1 MGWARFILVA
11 IALPVLIAG
20 IWYVLDLQ
28 SGRDAS
34 ADIPILITQ
43 TTNSCET
50 LQSNAVAFT
59 LQAERRLEAAPAEAY
74 AAASDAFVASE
85 LAAVVC
91 PPQDWADPK
100 LRTRPPELQQAAY
113 RRLATGSILDLTAAC
128 AAMEGSFI
136 GEAGIEALL
145 RATGQTGYAVRLKDR
160 SASFVC
166 PDRAR
171 YHINP
176 GRPSRGGS
184 DTEVEPLWPERSL
197 S

>member
-1 MGWARFILVA
+1 MGWVRFVLFAVA
-11 IALPVLIAG
+11 ITGLIAG
-20 IWYVLDLQ
+20 IWFVLDWRN
-28 SGRDAS
+28 GRDAS
-34 ADIPILITQ
+34 ADIPILTTQ
-43 TTNSCET
+43 SANSCET

-113 RRLATGSILDLTAAC
+113 RRLATGSIRDLTAAC
-128 AAMEGSFI
+128 AAMEASFI

-176 GRPSRGGS
+176 GRPSRGGLEP
-184 DTEVEPLWPERSL
+184 DGLPLWPERSL

>member
-1 MGWARFILVA
+1 MGWVRFLLA
-11 IALPVLIAG
+11 AMALPIVVATFWLVFG
-20 IWYVLDLQ
+20 WQ
-28 SGRDAS
+28 SGGAGDS
-34 ADIPILITQ
+34 DMPVLVTQ
-43 TTNSCET
+43 APNSCET
-50 LQSNAVAFT
+50 FQSNAVAFT
-59 LQAERRLEAAPAEAY
+59 LQAERRMEAAPAEAY

-91 PPQDWADPK
+91 PPQDWAAPK

-113 RRLATGSILDLTAAC
+113 RRLATGSIRDLTAAC
-128 AAMEGSFI
+128 TAMQDSFI

-171 YHINP
+171 YHIDP
-176 GRPSRGGS
+176 GRPALGGS
-184 DTEVEPLWPERSL
+184 GPEIPTRWPERSL